1 MNNLLNQLGKNLKEQ
16 GYKTYLVPLDEKEV
30 SHQIVVNIDEETNLK
45 LTIFIIGDLINLSS
59 NHNELS
65 EISRELSES
74 KVDFL
79 QLFIRFPFGFQQETI
94 PDLARLILMANWS
107 TPIGAFGLNEAQ
119 NIIFYR
125 HVFERLGKEPGVNL
139 IVEAVNAMVFYAT
152 LRFESLE
159 VIASGK
165 QTLAGYLR
173 DLDEGNLR
181 SEEFPGYDL

>member
-1 MNNLLNQLGKNLKEQ
+1 MNILLNQLEKNLKDQ
-16 GYKTYLVPLDEKEV
+16 GYETYLVPLDEKEV
-30 SHQIVVNIDEETNLK
+30 SHQIVVNIDEEINLK

-59 NHNELS
+59 NNGELD

-79 QLFIRFPFGFQQETI
+79 QLFIRFPFGFLKETI

-107 TPIGAFGLNEAQ
+107 TPIGAFGLNESQ
-119 NIIFYR
+119 NILFYR
-125 HVFERLGKEPGVNL
+125 HVFERIGNEPGVNL
-139 IVEAVNAMVFYAT
+139 VVEAVNAMAFYAK

-159 VIASGK
+159 MIASGEK
-165 QTLAGYLR
+165 TLAGYLQE
-173 DLDEGNLR
+173 LDKENIR